1 MDADEEIRKAAGRM
15 PAPRGPG
22 ILPGAPSSEN
32 NLSPQRDDLT
42 AKQPRGTTQEGSGQ
56 DARAT
61 ARGPG
66 ILPGALQNLPSM
78 RLSLA
83 LALYRLV
90 LPLLFLAA
98 FPGWIVKMLR
108 RGGFGTGL
116 GERLGIY
123 TRPADYEPSGAVHL
137 HAVSVGESM
146 LALKLI
152 REWLRHAPQRRFVLA
167 TGTATGH
174 AVATGAG
181 IPNLRVTYSPLDF
194 KWMVRA
200 YLTRFEPTQIVLIEG
215 EAWPHLLLACR
226 DRRIPV
232 SLVNARMSPRSARRF
247 RKFAAWLQPIFE
259 ILDAVAIQ
267 ESTDS
272 QIWQDLGVAPE
283 RIHDTGSLK
292 FDPGSGASPAH
303 RPEFQQILDLM
314 GKSRP
319 VILAASTHPGEE
331 TTIAAAIREAA
342 PTALP
347 VIVPRHAERR
357 SVVKA
362 ALEHAG
368 FEVIL
373 RSAPAAPR
381 DPHRACLVVDSTGE
395 LRDWTAHADVVVIG
409 KTFLSTG
416 GQNPTEAIL
425 AAKPVIFGPH
435 MENFQPLARRLLA
448 VSGAICAQ
456 NPPDLSA
463 AIRLAL
469 DPHHAAAMTRSA
481 AELLARHDG
490 ATRRILT
497 LLSSENDPYFDASGV
512 CHFRNMSLE
521 SRP

>member
-1 MDADEEIRKAAGRM
+1 
-15 PAPRGPG
+15 
-22 ILPGAPSSEN
+22 
-32 NLSPQRDDLT
+32 
-42 AKQPRGTTQEGSGQ
+42 
-56 DARAT
+56 
-61 ARGPG
+61 
-66 ILPGALQNLPSM
+66 M
-78 RLSLA
+78 RLFLA
-83 LALYRLV
+83 LAIYRLV

-98 FPGWIVKMLR
+98 FPGWIVKMIK

-123 TRPADYEPSGAVHL
+123 TRPTDFEPCGAVHF

-152 REWLRHAPQRRFVLA
+152 REWLRHEPQRRFVLA

-200 YLTRFEPTQIVLIEG
+200 YLARFEPAQIVLIEG
-215 EAWPHLLLACR
+215 EAWPHLLLTCR
-226 DRRIPV
+226 DRHVPV
-232 SLVNARMSPRSARRF
+232 SLVNARMSPRSARRY
-247 RKFAAWLQPIFE
+247 RKFAPWVRPIFQT
-259 ILDAVAIQ
+259 LDAVAIQ
-267 ESTDS
+267 EAADS
-272 QIWQDLGVAPE
+272 EIWQDLGVALD

-292 FDPGSGASPAH
+292 FDPGSGGRPARH
-303 RPEFQQILDLM
+303 PEFLQMLDLM

-331 TTIAAAIREAA
+331 VYIAAAIREAA
-342 PTALP
+342 PAALP

-357 SVVKA
+357 GEVKA

-373 RSAPAAPR
+373 RSVPAAPR
-381 DPHRACLVVDSTGE
+381 DPSRACFLIDSTGE
-395 LRDWTAHADVVVIG
+395 LRDWTAHADTVVIG
-409 KTFLSTG
+409 KSFLSTG

-435 MENFQPLARRLLA
+435 MENFQPLAKRLLA
-448 VSGAICAQ
+448 VGGAVCAR
-456 NPPDLSA
+456 NPPDLAA

-469 DPHHAAAMTRSA
+469 DPDHAAGMTRAA
-481 AELLARHDG
+481 AESLARHDG
-490 ATRRILT
+490 ATRRILA
-497 LLSSENDPYFDASGV
+497 LLTRENARILMQAEFVISQTSP
-512 CHFRNMSLE
+512 
-521 SRP
+521 